1 MTRKEILEIINS
13 PITGILLGSKVYQNL
28 KSHRIPFLIT
38 THIVLKVIE
47 RTFGNREGCLNSVKY
62 GTEKLYSLLT
72 TIYSKTRIVRIRYR
86 STKRNNKKLSKR
98 QKGYF

>member
-1 MTRKEILEIINS
+1 MWGESRLLHSRSFSDRVFYKKRVIIEKGFLTRKEILEIINS

-47 RTFGNREGCLNSVKY
+47 RTFGNREGC
-62 GTEKLYSLLT
+62 
-72 TIYSKTRIVRIRYR
+72 
-86 STKRNNKKLSKR
+86 
-98 QKGYF
+98 